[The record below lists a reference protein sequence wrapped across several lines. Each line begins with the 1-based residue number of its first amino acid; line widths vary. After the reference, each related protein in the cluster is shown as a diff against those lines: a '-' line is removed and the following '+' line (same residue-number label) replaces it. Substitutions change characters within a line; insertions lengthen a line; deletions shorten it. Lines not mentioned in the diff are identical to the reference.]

1 MKFRCEREILAEA
14 LTTAGRAATNRSG
27 TLPVLSGVRMDVSDG
42 QLTVTGT
49 DLELTIRLSVPVHS
63 DRDGSAVVP
72 ARLVG
77 DIVKALPAGAVE
89 VAVTDDEM
97 SISAGR
103 SQFSV
108 RPLSLSDYPAQ
119 VETDAAPV
127 TLSSQQVGEALRQVV
142 RAASTDDARAVLTGV
157 LVASEDDGLKMVAT
171 DSYRLAVR
179 DLPQSS
185 MLAAGQKVLVPGRA
199 LAELQRVL
207 SSDAE
212 LSVRLGAREAVFEV
226 GGTRLTT
233 RLIEGEYPNYRNLL
247 PSSYPNQ
254 LTVGREALMEALRRV
269 KILAQDSTPVRL
281 ALGGDTLRLT
291 AITQD
296 VGNAHEEIDATYA
309 GTEMTVAFNPDYLTA
324 GVEAVEGDEVT
335 LSTLDPMKPAV
346 LRGVGHDEYLYLL
359 MPVRV
364 PESGR
369 LRTGTRGRGPDSVW
383 RSRWSLRGTRCR
395 STQPGTLGM

>member
-1 MKFRCEREILAEA
+1 VKFRCEREILADA

-27 TLPVLSGVRMDVSDG
+27 TLPVLSGVRLDVADG
-42 QLTVTGT
+42 RLTVTGT
-49 DLELTIRLSVPVHS
+49 DLELTIRLSVPVHV
-63 DRDGSAVVP
+63 DKEGSAVVP

-77 DIVKALPAGAVE
+77 DIVKALPPGAVD
-89 VAVTDDEM
+89 VSVTDDEM

-119 VETDAAPV
+119 TETDSEPV
-127 TLSSQQVGEALRQVV
+127 TLSSQQVGDALRQVV

-157 LVASEDDGLKMVAT
+157 LMSSEDEGLKMVAT

-185 MLAAGQKVLVPGRA
+185 MLAIGQKVLVPGRA
-199 LAELQRVL
+199 LAELQRVI
-207 SSDAE
+207 SADAE

-226 GGTRLTT
+226 GGTRLST

-247 PSSYPNQ
+247 PSSYPNR
-254 LTVGREALMEALRRV
+254 LTVGREALLEALRRV

-296 VGNAHEEIDATYA
+296 VGNAHEEIDASYE

-364 PESGR
+364 P
-369 LRTGTRGRGPDSVW
+369 
-383 RSRWSLRGTRCR
+383 
-395 STQPGTLGM
+395 

>member
-1 MKFRCEREILAEA
+1 MWKLAKPLRWAKRGLSTIHSPYYYFYLDTSIPGEKGGPVKFRCEREILADA
-14 LTTAGRAATNRSG
+14 LATAGRAATSRTG
-27 TLPVLSGVRMDVSDG
+27 TLPVLSGVRLDVKDG

-49 DLELTIRLSVPVHS
+49 DLELTIRLAVPVHS
-63 DRDGSAVVP
+63 DRNGSAVVP
-72 ARLVG
+72 ARLVA

-89 VAVTDDEM
+89 VSVNDDEM
-97 SISAGR
+97 NISAGR

-119 VETDAAPV
+119 VEPMADPV
-127 TLSSQQVGEALRQVV
+127 TLGSAEVGHALRQVV

-157 LVASEDDGLKMVAT
+157 LIASEDDGLRMVAT

-179 DLPQSS
+179 DLPRSS
-185 MLAAGQKVLVPGRA
+185 MLAVGQKVLVPSRA
-199 LAELQRVL
+199 LSELQRIL
-207 SSDAE
+207 SGDAE
-212 LSVRLGAREAVFEV
+212 LTVRLGAREAVFEA

-247 PSSYPNQ
+247 PSSYPNL
-254 LTVGREALMEALRRV
+254 LTVGREALLEALRRV

-281 ALGGDTLRLT
+281 TLGGGTLQLT

-296 VGNAHEEIDATYA
+296 VGNAAEEIDASYDGA
-309 GTEMTVAFNPDYLTA
+309 EMTVAFNPEYLAA
-324 GVEAVEGDEVT
+324 GVDAVEGDEVT
-335 LSTLDPMKPAV
+335 LATIDPMKPAV

-364 PESGR
+364 P
-369 LRTGTRGRGPDSVW
+369 
-383 RSRWSLRGTRCR
+383 
-395 STQPGTLGM
+395 

>member
-1 MKFRCEREILAEA
+1 MKFRCEREILADA
-14 LTTAGRAATNRSG
+14 LATAGRAATSRTG
-27 TLPVLSGVRMDVSDG
+27 TLPVLSGVRLDVKDG

-49 DLELTIRLSVPVHS
+49 DLELTIRLAVPVHS
-63 DRDGSAVVP
+63 DRNGSAVVP
-72 ARLVG
+72 ARLVA

-89 VAVTDDEM
+89 VSVNDDEM
-97 SISAGR
+97 NISAGR

-119 VETDAAPV
+119 VEPMADPV
-127 TLSSQQVGEALRQVV
+127 TLGSAEVGHALRQVV

-157 LVASEDDGLKMVAT
+157 LIASEDDGLRMVAT

-185 MLAAGQKVLVPGRA
+185 MLAVGQKVLVPSRA
-199 LAELQRVL
+199 LSELQRIL
-207 SSDAE
+207 SGDAE
-212 LSVRLGAREAVFEV
+212 LTVRLGAREAVFEA

-247 PSSYPNQ
+247 PSSYPNL
-254 LTVGREALMEALRRV
+254 LTVGREALLEALRRV

-281 ALGGDTLRLT
+281 TLGGGTLQLT

-296 VGNAHEEIDATYA
+296 VGNAAEEIDASYDGA
-309 GTEMTVAFNPDYLTA
+309 EMTVAFNPEYLAA
-324 GVEAVEGDEVT
+324 GVDAVEGDEVT
-335 LSTLDPMKPAV
+335 LATIDPMKPAV

-364 PESGR
+364 P
-369 LRTGTRGRGPDSVW
+369 
-383 RSRWSLRGTRCR
+383 
-395 STQPGTLGM
+395 

>member
-1 MKFRCEREILAEA
+1 VKFRCEREILADA
-14 LTTAGRAATNRSG
+14 LTTAGRAATNRTG
-27 TLPVLSGVRMDVSDG
+27 TLPVLSGVRLDVDAET
-42 QLTVTGT
+42 LTVTGT
-49 DLELTIRLSVPVHS
+49 DLELTIKLSVPVHS
-63 DRDGSAVVP
+63 DQPGSAVVP

-89 VAVTDDEM
+89 VSLSDDEM

-119 VETDAAPV
+119 VETEAEPV
-127 TLSSQQVGEALRQVV
+127 TLQSAEVADALRQVV

-157 LVASEDDGLKMVAT
+157 LIAAEDECLKMVAT

-185 MLAAGQKVLVPGRA
+185 MLAVGQKVLVPGRA
-199 LAELQRVL
+199 LAELQRIL
-207 SSDAE
+207 SSNDE
-212 LSVRLGAREAVFEV
+212 LTVRLGAREAVFES
-226 GGTRLTT
+226 GETRLTT

-247 PSSYPNQ
+247 PSSYPNV
-254 LTVGREALMEALRRV
+254 LTVGREALLEALRRV

-281 ALGGDTLRLT
+281 TLGGDTLQLT

-296 VGNAHEEIDATYA
+296 VGNAHEEIDASYDGA
-309 GTEMTVAFNPDYLTA
+309 EMTVAFNPDYLAA
-324 GVEAVEGDEVT
+324 GIDAVDGDEVT
-335 LSTLDPMKPAV
+335 LATMDPMKPAV
-346 LRGVGHDEYLYLL
+346 LRGVGHDDYLYLL

-364 PESGR
+364 P
-369 LRTGTRGRGPDSVW
+369 
-383 RSRWSLRGTRCR
+383 
-395 STQPGTLGM
+395 

>member
-1 MKFRCEREILAEA
+1 LSTIHSTYYCYPLDSSRLGEKGDVVKFRCEREILADA

-27 TLPVLSGVRMDVSDG
+27 TLPVLSGVRLDVSDG

-72 ARLVG
+72 ARLVA
-77 DIVKALPAGAVE
+77 DIVKALPAGAVD
-89 VAVTDDEM
+89 VTVTDDEM

-119 VETDAAPV
+119 VDTDAAPV

-157 LVASEDDGLKMVAT
+157 LMASDDEGLKMVAT

-212 LSVRLGAREAVFEV
+212 LTVRLGQREAVFEV

-247 PSSYPNQ
+247 PSSYPNR
-254 LTVGREALMEALRRV
+254 LTVGREALLEALRRV

-296 VGNAHEEIDATYA
+296 VGNAHEEIDAGYE
-309 GTEMTVAFNPDYLTA
+309 GTEMTVAFNPDYLSA

-346 LRGVGHDEYLYLL
+346 LRGVGHDDYLYLL

-364 PESGR
+364 P
-369 LRTGTRGRGPDSVW
+369 
-383 RSRWSLRGTRCR
+383 
-395 STQPGTLGM
+395 